1 MPFPDP
7 ITSRR
12 QGYEADVGAVGI
24 RPQFDCGSILA
35 PAMTLETI
43 YLAFGANLGNPRKQI
58 EQGIMALNDRGV
70 NVIDHSSWFETE
82 PVDRNDQP
90 WFLNLVARAETSHD
104 PYELLAVCQ
113 QIEQQEGRVPS
124 VRFGPRHLDIDILLY
139 GNRCIESEELMIPH
153 PRMCERRFVL
163 IPLLEIAPDLEDP
176 VHNQRYAEML
186 SRLDEGKKVLRSL
199 INES

>member
-1 MPFPDP
+1 
-7 ITSRR
+7 
-12 QGYEADVGAVGI
+12 
-24 RPQFDCGSILA
+24 
-35 PAMTLETI
+35 MTKQTV
-43 YLAFGANLGNPRKQI
+43 YLAFGANLGNPREQI
-58 EQGIMALNDRGV
+58 EQGIVALNHQGV
-70 NVIDHSSWFETE
+70 RVIDRSSWFETE
-82 PVDRNDQP
+82 PVHKNDQP

-113 QIEQQEGRVPS
+113 QTERQEGRVPS

-139 GNRCIESEELMIPH
+139 GDRCIESEELTIPH
-153 PRMCERRFVL
+153 PRMGERRFVL

-176 VHNQRYAEML
+176 VLNQRYAEIL

>member
-1 MPFPDP
+1 
-7 ITSRR
+7 
-12 QGYEADVGAVGI
+12 
-24 RPQFDCGSILA
+24 
-35 PAMTLETI
+35 MTLETI